1 MKSFLV
7 TLFSLA
13 SYASNTHAFAPT
25 TSTPRSSMIVSST
38 VVQQPVTNLKMMDVS
53 TMMDVVTTATAST
66 SSSSLMLSET
76 EEWVQPLATVLG
88 PFLNIFSF
96 AMVS

>member
-1 MKSFLV
+1 MKSLLV
-7 TLFSLA
+7 PLLALA
-13 SYASNTHAFAPT
+13 SSAPNTHAFAPMT
-25 TSTPRSSMIVSST
+25 TRSSLIVSSVPPSET
-38 VVQQPVTNLKMMDVS
+38 ATATNLKMMDVS
-53 TMMDVVTTATAST
+53 NMMDVVTATTAST
-66 SSSSLMLSET
+66 SSSLMLSET